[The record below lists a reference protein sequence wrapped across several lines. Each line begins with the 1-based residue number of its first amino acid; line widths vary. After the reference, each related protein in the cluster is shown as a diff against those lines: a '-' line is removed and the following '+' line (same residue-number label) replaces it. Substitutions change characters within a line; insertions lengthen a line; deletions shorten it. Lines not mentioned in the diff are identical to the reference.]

1 MDYFNNIIPSSYVQ
15 SKNKPL
21 VVYFALHELYSPTFN
36 DKIISGIHMGH
47 IYTVIIKVRYDGN
60 NFFMAGN
67 QFGFNYES
75 LNNIDDLLTIINN
88 KLDDYFSDYN
98 LSDDSVLYVEVT
110 FRQLDN
116 KLLSEFSLKTPG
128 YVEGFE
134 NKALV
139 TTRDLNIPVSV
150 NKDSLGNPL
159 LTESH
164 NGYIVNISVKIN
176 NKIVNFLDIIKDKSK
191 FLRKNHKDNITLF
204 HESLNFYLLKDHRNN
219 SYILAVKR
227 VKDNSIEKIRY
238 SLDGVVLNH
247 LIDTINNDSVIRKI
261 GEKEIILKD
270 NNPISSKLNL
280 KLKAISKPNSEKS
293 FMENKNIGVIDTE
306 TYIGKDSRCLI
317 YALGFKTNLDDN
329 INTYYVNKDTLDSNK
344 IVLEMIDELL
354 RPKYSNLTFYC
365 HNLGGY
371 DVVFLISV
379 LEQYNDNVTNEDVY
393 VEGGSDS
400 GSDSLPAVKNMK
412 YKFEYIFRDSKIIKL
427 KIKKGNRKVTILDS
441 YAMLTKNL
449 FTLGEDFEVTCLKSK
464 FPYSFMTEDTLFY
477 KGNTP
482 DISYYEDIKIAD
494 YNLLNNSHW
503 SSYDETIKY
512 LKNDLCSLYE
522 IITKANKQFF
532 RDYDVDMTKYTTI
545 SSLAVAI
552 FLKHFYKDN
561 IPNINKSNI
570 YKDIKQAYY
579 GGITEVYRPYGEN
592 LFYYDV
598 NSLYPYVGLQDMPG
612 LECSKILYYKES
624 EKLDNLFGFYYCN
637 IEAPQNSY
645 LGLLP
650 VRDKSGIS
658 FPVGKWEGWYFS
670 EELKFAKENGYL
682 IKVIKGYHF
691 EKQLNVFD
699 KYVKHFYDIKAKTS
713 NSVEKAV
720 AKSLLNNLLGRFGL
734 NIYKPITEL
743 INHDKYNELLQTK
756 AIDGA
761 IEIGNNYLVT
771 YKNKVDKEICDSL
784 NVDYKQTVLNNLIN
798 NQESDVSNKDIS
810 IVIASAVTSY
820 ARIFMS
826 KVKLDILEKGNLIYY
841 TDTDSIVTNK
851 PLDPSLVGIE
861 LGKFKLEHNVQRG
874 YFISSK
880 TYLLVSEKGKGI
892 VIKAKGVNDKSLNEN
907 SFIRLLKGKD
917 VLSNRQETIRS
928 YSEGFVNLFV
938 EVNYER
944 YGL

>member
-21 VVYFALHELYSPTFN
+21 VVYFGLHELYSPIFN
-36 DKIISGIHMGH
+36 NKIISTIPIGY

-164 NGYIVNISVKIN
+164 NGYIVNISVKIKD
-176 NKIVNFLDIIKDKSK
+176 KIVNFLDIIKDKSK

-204 HESLNFYLLKDHRNN
+204 HESFNFYLLKDHRNN

-227 VKDNSIEKIRY
+227 VLDNSIEKIRY
-238 SLDGVVLNH
+238 SLDGAILNH

-329 INTYYVNKDTLDSNK
+329 INTYYVNKNTLDSNK

-379 LEQYNDNVTNEDVY
+379 LEQYNDHTTNND
-393 VEGGSDS
+393 
-400 GSDSLPAVKNMK
+400 NK
-412 YKFEYIFRDSKIIKL
+412 YKISHIFRDSKIIKL
-427 KIKKGNRKVTILDS
+427 KISKNKNKITILDS
-441 YAMLTKNL
+441 LAMLTSNL
-449 FTLGEDFEVTCLKSK
+449 ITLGKDFEVTCLKSK
-464 FPYSFMTEDTLFY
+464 FPYSFLTEDTLFY
-477 KGNTP
+477 QGNTP
-482 DISYYEDIKIAD
+482 DISYYEDVSID
-494 YNLLNNSHW
+494 EYNLLN
-503 SSYDETIKY
+503 
-512 LKNDLCSLYE
+512 
-522 IITKANKQFF
+522 
-532 RDYDVDMTKYTTI
+532 
-545 SSLAVAI
+545 
-552 FLKHFYKDN
+552 
-561 IPNINKSNI
+561 IP
-570 YKDIKQAYY
+570 
-579 GGITEVYRPYGEN
+579 
-592 LFYYDV
+592 
-598 NSLYPYVGLQDMPG
+598 
-612 LECSKILYYKES
+612 
-624 EKLDNLFGFYYCN
+624 
-637 IEAPQNSY
+637 
-645 LGLLP
+645 
-650 VRDKSGIS
+650 
-658 FPVGKWEGWYFS
+658 
-670 EELKFAKENGYL
+670 
-682 IKVIKGYHF
+682 H
-691 EKQLNVFD
+691 
-699 KYVKHFYDIKAKTS
+699 
-713 NSVEKAV
+713 
-720 AKSLLNNLLGRFGL
+720 
-734 NIYKPITEL
+734 
-743 INHDKYNELLQTK
+743 
-756 AIDGA
+756 
-761 IEIGNNYLVT
+761 
-771 YKNKVDKEICDSL
+771 
-784 NVDYKQTVLNNLIN
+784 
-798 NQESDVSNKDIS
+798 
-810 IVIASAVTSY
+810 
-820 ARIFMS
+820 
-826 KVKLDILEKGNLIYY
+826 
-841 TDTDSIVTNK
+841 
-851 PLDPSLVGIE
+851 
-861 LGKFKLEHNVQRG
+861 
-874 YFISSK
+874 
-880 TYLLVSEKGKGI
+880 
-892 VIKAKGVNDKSLNEN
+892 
-907 SFIRLLKGKD
+907 
-917 VLSNRQETIRS
+917 
-928 YSEGFVNLFV
+928 
-938 EVNYER
+938 
-944 YGL
+944 